1 MFSAKH
7 CAQRTGKIGE
17 EKACEFLKSKGYQI
31 IKRNYQKPWGEIDII
46 AFTPDKTLVFF
57 EVKTIRSRYAGS
69 REARQFYDNWA
80 DSLKPED
87 NLSQAKLKKI
97 RRSAQMFSAK
107 HSDLICEEK
116 GWRIDLLAL
125 TFRQN
130 LGSILNESNG
140 LTTNKEDCIIN
151 HYQNI

>member
-7 CAQRTGKIGE
+7 SKQRTGKLGE
-17 EKACEFLKSKGYQI
+17 EIACGFLKSKGYRI
-31 IKRNYQKPWGEIDII
+31 IERNYQKPWGEIDII
-46 AFTPDKTLVFF
+46 AMAPDRTLIFF

-69 REARQFYDNWA
+69 REARQFDDNLA

-107 HSDLICEEK
+107 HFDLIREEK

-125 TFRQN
+125 T
-130 LGSILNESNG
+130 I
-140 LTTNKEDCIIN
+140 NKEDCIIN

>member
-7 CAQRTGKIGE
+7 SKQRIGKLGE
-17 EKACEFLKSKGYQI
+17 EKACEFLKSKGYRMI
-31 IKRNYQKPWGEIDII
+31 ERNYQKPWGEIDII
-46 AFTPDKTLVFF
+46 AITPDKTLVFF
-57 EVKTIRSRYAGS
+57 EVKTMHK
-69 REARQFYDNWA
+69 FDDNWA

-87 NLSQAKLKKI
+87 NLSESKLKKI

-107 HSDLICEEK
+107 HSDLIREEK

-125 TFRQN
+125 TI
-130 LGSILNESNG
+130 S
-140 LTTNKEDCIIN
+140 KEDFIIN

>member
-7 CAQRTGKIGE
+7 SKQRTGELGE

-31 IKRNYQKPWGEIDII
+31 IKRNYRKPWGEIDII
-46 AFTPDKTLVFF
+46 AITPDKTLVFF
-57 EVKTIRSRYAGS
+57 EVKTIRQFTDP
-69 REARQFYDNWA
+69 EA
-80 DSLKPED
+80 SLKPED

-107 HSDLICEEK
+107 HSDLIREEK

-125 TFRQN
+125 T
-130 LGSILNESNG
+130 I
-140 LTTNKEDCIIN
+140 NKEDCIIN

>member
-7 CAQRTGKIGE
+7 SKQRTGKLGE

-31 IKRNYQKPWGEIDII
+31 IKRNYQKPWGEIDIV
-46 AFTPDKTLVFF
+46 AVAPDKTLIFF
-57 EVKTIRSRYAGS
+57 EVKTIR
-69 REARQFYDNWA
+69 QFA
-80 DSLKPED
+80 DPEVSLKPED
-87 NLSQAKLKKI
+87 NLSQTKLKKI

-107 HSDLICEEK
+107 HSDLIREEK

-125 TFRQN
+125 TIF
-130 LGSILNESNG
+130 
-140 LTTNKEDCIIN
+140 KKDFIIN

>member
-7 CAQRTGKIGE
+7 SKQKTGKIGE
-17 EKACEFLKSKGYQI
+17 EKACEFLKSKGYRI
-31 IKRNYQKPWGEIDII
+31 IERNYQKPWGEIDII
-46 AFTPDKTLVFF
+46 AMGPDKTLVFF
-57 EVKTIRSRYAGS
+57 EIKTIR
-69 REARQFYDNWA
+69 QFIDPE

-107 HSDLICEEK
+107 HSDLIREEK

-125 TFRQN
+125 TLR
-130 LGSILNESNG
+130 LNSEFPG
-140 LTTNKEDCIIN
+140 LTISKEDCIIN